1 MSVAKNE
8 KTGKWD
14 CQMWYKDWQG
24 KRRHTT
30 KTGFERKKDAEKYEY
45 DFLSKKQYQDPIID
59 TAIDAYK
66 KFLANERKLKN
77 IKQTTY
83 EHKIDYLDRCI
94 LPYFKGVKVSKI
106 TPAHIKEWLAFMS
119 TNTSVKERLGSGTLN
134 IYRSVLK
141 QLYDFCMEEYKTAEN
156 PVKKVKRVKEF
167 SNDQRVKFW
176 TVEEYQKFYDDLRTE
191 TQRVLF
197 NIIYWS
203 GMRIGECLALTPADF
218 QPYKIIITKST
229 ETTKE
234 EGQLTDTPKNKYSVR
249 EVEIPRS
256 LYFQIMDYIES
267 LYDVKPYTQI
277 FAQFTASSVRNYIYY
292 HGIQKLGLPKASTHT
307 LRHTYASM
315 LLDVSKDVTVVTKQI
330 GHSNPSTTLRV
341 YSHMLKG
348 KDRNAVNCLEES
360 INAEKEKNAKSNAPD
375 VF

>member
-8 KTGKWD
+8 KTGKWE
-14 CQMWYKDWQG
+14 CQIWYKDWQG

-267 LYDVKPYTQI
+267 LYNVKPYTQI
-277 FAQFTASSVRNYIYY
+277 FSQFTASSVRNYIYY

>member
-8 KTGKWD
+8 KTGKWE
-14 CQMWYKDWQG
+14 CQIWYKDWQG

-45 DFLSKKQYQDPIID
+45 EFLSKKQYQDPIID

-234 EGQLTDTPKNKYSVR
+234 EGQFTDTPKNKYSVR

-267 LYDVKPYTQI
+267 LYNVKPYTQI
-277 FAQFTASSVRNYIYY
+277 FSQFTASSVRNYIYY

>member
-8 KTGKWD
+8 KTGKWE
-14 CQMWYKDWQG
+14 CQIWYKDWQG
-24 KRRHTT
+24 QRRHTT
-30 KTGFERKKDAEKYEY
+30 KTGFKRKKDAEKYEY
-45 DFLSKKQYQDPIID
+45 EFLSKKQYQDPIID
-59 TAIDAYK
+59 TAIEAYK

-94 LPYFKGVKVSKI
+94 LPYFKGIKVSKI

-119 TNTSVKERLGSGTLN
+119 TNTNVKERLGSGTLN

-277 FAQFTASSVRNYIYY
+277 FAQFTACSVRNYIYY
-292 HGIQKLGLPKASTHT
+292 HGIKKLGLPKASTHT

-315 LLDVSKDVTVVTKQI
+315 LLNVSKDVTVVTKQI

-348 KDRNAVNCLEES
+348 KDRSAVNCLEES
-360 INAEKEKNAKSNAPD
+360 VNAEKEKNAKSNATD